1 MILYYKGTG
10 SAPSIVT
17 DIRFQKRGGESVVIS
32 GQTITAYRDK
42 EKVEGKWKGVLLD
55 QGGDTKE
62 LTISELK
69 NLLGDDVLI
78 DKISLKVEE
87 SGSDEEEFRPA
98 LGDFSLQKIQ
108 LEDVTGSFSIVLQE

>member
-55 QGGDTKE
+55 QDGDTKE
-62 LTISELK
+62 LTVSELK

-87 SGSDEEEFRPA
+87 SGDEEEFRPA